1 MIEMIGEMMSYPFMV
16 RAVVVGVLVSI
27 CAALLGVSLVLKR
40 YSMIGDG
47 LSHVGF
53 GAMAVATAF
62 NFAPLVFSIPVVIAA
77 AFLLL
82 RISESSKIKGDSAI
96 AIISTGALAVG
107 VITVSLTTGMNTD
120 VSSYMFGS
128 ILSMT
133 DDDVVLSVILC
144 ICVLF
149 MFVFF
154 YTKIFAVTFD
164 ESFTKATGTRTG
176 LYNSLIAL
184 LTAVT
189 VVLGMRMMG
198 ALLISA
204 LIIFPALTSM
214 SLCKS
219 FRSVTICSVILSL
232 VCFLIGITASYG
244 LNTPTGATVVVVNI
258 IALIIFKII
267 AVFRCHFL
275 KDKT

>member
-16 RAVVVGVLVSI
+16 RAVVVGVLVSL

-164 ESFTKATGTRTG
+164 ESFAKATGTRTG

-267 AVFRCHFL
+267 AVFRCRFSNR
-275 KDKT
+275 